1 MILRKYSDTPEEE
14 LSAPDADAH
23 GLGTPIRWRVS
34 LLTSLIV
41 AAAVGAIT
49 LATYWTVSGILT
61 SSVDAEL
68 DQNATGV
75 ISRSEDL
82 GSIAG
87 IRGDIEQFKLYN
99 PDVRIAVQPGEDSLS
114 YGDAIQFVAPDLSP
128 GAQLGTTVQTI
139 GNERVLAKRYSDGT
153 TIVLAQDM
161 ARTHDLIAALGSVL
175 LVICLLGILLSIVA
189 GAFVST
195 TGLRPLVRFQRA
207 VDRITHTD
215 ELKPIAVQGSDELAQ
230 LSISFNEMVETLQES
245 RRRQSSLIA
254 DAGHELKTPLTSI
267 RTNIELLLMVLN
279 SGQTIPEDERRDI
292 KNDVIAQLDEMST
305 LINDLVDLARH
316 DGEANPETEV
326 VDLEHVIDAAL
337 ARIERRHPDL
347 TFEIDSEPWPMVGES
362 SALERAV
369 VNLMGNAGK
378 WSPPGGIVRVRLR
391 EGRLEVSDSG
401 PGIAE
406 DEREKVFQ
414 RFYRADESRS
424 MPGSGLGLSIVQ
436 QTVLRHGGSVWVE
449 ESDDGGAKLVA
460 TFPGLDR

>member
-1 MILRKYSDTPEEE
+1 MILRKYSDIPDEE
-14 LSAPDADAH
+14 LSPSDPRVHEA
-23 GLGTPIRWRVS
+23 GTPIRWRLS

-49 LATYWTVSGILT
+49 LVTYWTVSGILT
-61 SSVDAEL
+61 ASVDAEL

-75 ISRSEDL
+75 ISRSEHL

-87 IRGDIEQFKLYN
+87 IREDIEQFKLYH
-99 PDVRIAVQPGEDSLS
+99 PDIRVAVQPGEDSLS
-114 YGDAIQFVAPDLSP
+114 YGDAIQFVAPDIPP
-128 GAQLGTTVQTI
+128 GAHLGTTVQTI

-161 ARTHDLIAALGSVL
+161 ARTHDLISALGSVL

-215 ELKPIAVQGSDELAQ
+215 ELKPIQVYGSDELAQ

-279 SGQTIPEDERRDI
+279 SGQTIPDDERRDI
-292 KNDVIAQLDEMST
+292 KHDVIAQLDEMST
-305 LINDLVDLARH
+305 LINDLVDLARD
-316 DGEANPETEV
+316 DGEANPSTVEI
-326 VDLEHVIDAAL
+326 DLDQVIDAAL
-337 ARIERRHPDL
+337 TRIERRHPDL
-347 TFEIDSEPWPMVGES
+347 TFDVDSEPWPMIGES
-362 SALERAV
+362 AALERAV
-369 VNLMGNAGK
+369 LNLMGNAGK
-378 WSPPGGIVRVRLR
+378 WSPPGGTVRVRLHD
-391 EGRLEVSDSG
+391 GRLEVSDSG
-401 PGIAE
+401 PGIAV
-406 DEREKVFQ
+406 DEREKVFE

-460 TFPGLDR
+460 TFPGLTR